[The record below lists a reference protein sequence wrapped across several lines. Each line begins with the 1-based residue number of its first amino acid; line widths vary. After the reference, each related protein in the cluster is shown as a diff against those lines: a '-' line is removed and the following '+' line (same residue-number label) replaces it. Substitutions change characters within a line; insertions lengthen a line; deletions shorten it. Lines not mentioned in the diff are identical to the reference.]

1 MPRKKSKARSI
12 KKPNYKEIDNLIK
25 ELVKTDEES
34 ESQKQ
39 EKIK

>member
-12 KKPNYKEIDNLIK
+12 GKPNHNQVEQLQK
-25 ELVKTDEES
+25 ELVKTDEA

>member
-1 MPRKKSKARSI
+1 MPRKKSKARKI
-12 KKPNYKEIDNLIK
+12 EKPNYYQVEQLQK
-25 ELVKTDEES
+25 ELVKTDEA